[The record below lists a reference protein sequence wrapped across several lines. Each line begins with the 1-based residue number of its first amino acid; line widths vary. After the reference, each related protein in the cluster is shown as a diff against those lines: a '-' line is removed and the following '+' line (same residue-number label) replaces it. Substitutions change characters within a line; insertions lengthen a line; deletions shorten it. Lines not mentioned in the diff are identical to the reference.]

1 MHELP
6 GGGVEVCVV
15 QGIKPVERAPGLV
28 EQVYEA
34 LRAQLRGG
42 ELAVGQPLQEL
53 QLAERLGVSRT
64 PVREAM
70 ARLASEGLLATERRS
85 YTVPALTRRDI
96 DDIYELR
103 FLLEPAAMRRIAP
116 LTAGRA
122 VRASIDAALA
132 DAVSAHR
139 AADSAGFRDANVRY
153 RAAWLALVPNPR
165 LVRTIEL
172 YADHMQHIRA
182 LTLGDAGVRAI
193 VLRGLQRITA
203 ALAAGD
209 GDAAAEALRV
219 HLTEARRAF
228 LQATGLD
235 AEPASDGAPGTP
247 HAPGVGV
254 GADGRGPCSTGES
267 ADAAPVG
274 AAQTGARA
282 NAADSSTHKAAGAAR
297 TRPAAKAGRGAAA
310 GVNRKR
316 ERTAR

>member
-1 MHELP
+1 MQTSRD
-6 GGGVEVCVV
+6 GGVEVRVV

-42 ELAVGQPLQEL
+42 ELEVGQPLQEL

-103 FLLEPAAMRRIAP
+103 FLLEPAALRRIAP
-116 LTAGRA
+116 LTADRA
-122 VRASIDAALA
+122 ARASIDAALA
-132 DAVSAHR
+132 DAASAHR
-139 AADSAGFRDANVRY
+139 DGDSAGFRDANVRY

-209 GDAAAEALRV
+209 GDAAATALHA

-235 AEPASDGAPGTP
+235 AEAAGEGASRTGAAPG
-247 HAPGVGV
+247 AGV
-254 GADGRGPCSTGES
+254 GADVRGCGGTAAS
-267 ADAAPVG
+267 ADDTAAG
-274 AAQTGARA
+274 AIPAGARA
-282 NAADSSTHKAAGAAR
+282 GPAVSVRKTAGA
-297 TRPAAKAGRGAAA
+297 TRPRAAAKAVRAAAA

-316 ERTAR
+316 ERTPR